1 MAGCSGRPVL
11 AVYLEIPASSFGF
24 SEGSPMPAIR
34 RSSDYRVDPFDLQ
47 LFASV
52 VETGTITDA
61 AQAMNLSLAA
71 ASARLKSLEAR
82 VGVQLLE
89 RSKRGCAVTDAGRS
103 LVRHARRVLADLDTL
118 HIEMGAFGQGLRGSV
133 RMLCNTSALAEAL
146 PKRIGA
152 FLIEHP
158 DIDLDLREHCS
169 DAVLEGLR
177 RGVADVGIVA
187 DHVDTSGLITQPWI
201 HDQLV
206 ALLPPQGR
214 RRSPCTL
221 RFVELLDRPFVGLS
235 ADSALS
241 RFLLQQAAQSGRV
254 PQYRVRLSGFDAIAQ
269 LVEAGVGV
277 AVVPVSTV
285 GRWRDARVE
294 VVGLQDAWAN
304 RRLLICSTAQA
315 AGQPAVEALID
326 ALLSG

>member
-1 MAGCSGRPVL
+1 MTRT
-11 AVYLEIPASSFGF
+11 
-24 SEGSPMPAIR
+24 R

-61 AQAMNLSLAA
+61 AKAMSLSLAA
-71 ASARLKSLEAR
+71 ASSRLKSLEAR

-89 RSKRGCAVTDAGRS
+89 RSKRGCVATDAGRA
-103 LVRHARRVLADLDTL
+103 LARHAWRVLADLDTL
-118 HIEMGAFGQGLRGSV
+118 HIEMGDFSQGLRGSV

-146 PKRIGA
+146 PRRIGI
-152 FLIEHP
+152 FLLEHP

-201 HDQLV
+201 QDQLV
-206 ALLPPQGR
+206 ALLPERSR
-214 RRSPCTL
+214 RHAPGAM
-221 RFVELLDRPFVGLS
+221 RFAELLDRRFVGLS
-235 ADSALS
+235 ADSGFS
-241 RFLLQQAAQSGRV
+241 RFLLQHAAHSGRV
-254 PQYRVRLSGFDAIAQ
+254 PKYRVRLSSFDAIAKV
-269 LVEAGVGV
+269 VEAGVGV
-277 AVVPVSTV
+277 AVVPLSAAS
-285 GRWRDARVE
+285 RWRGAKVE
-294 VVGLQDAWAN
+294 VVALQDAWAN

-315 AGQPAVEALID
+315 AAQPAVGALI
-326 ALLSG
+326 ATLLSG